1 MPVESSIPDP
11 ALGLTWDHFEE
22 TPMPMSSYLVAFVV
36 SDFVALNRTL
46 EDTGVVY
53 RNWQRAAAIN
63 QSMYSIDISP
73 RIMTYLDN
81 FTGIPYFLPKVDQ
94 VAVPDF
100 SAGAMENWGLVT
112 YRERNILYEVG
123 VASAE
128 NKQRTADIIS
138 HEFAHKW
145 FGNLVSPKWWGHLW
159 LNEGFARY
167 FQYFATAQ
175 VKTDWRYGEQ
185 FIVRQVHQALSS
197 DSLESSHPMTH
208 EVSTPSEAWGMFSTI
223 SYAKGASVIRMA
235 EHFLGSTAFQNG
247 LQEYLSNHG
256 NQTTEPDYLF
266 NVLQSHATGIDVKA
280 ILDTWTLQ
288 KNYPVITVTR
298 NYGTGGVTVRQERF
312 LLRRSG
318 VSDSHVYRWY
328 VPLTYTTQTQLDFN
342 TTSTK
347 QWLPDF
353 STQATI
359 GETVSANQWIL
370 FNIQQTGFYR
380 VNYDAQNWA
389 LLANYLNSDSFTN
402 IHVLNRA
409 QLLDDSFN
417 LARAEILDYTTAL
430 EITKYLSR
438 ETDYIPWYSALS
450 SLSYLNNRLR
460 GASEYDYYVFKNYL
474 KLLLGRVYTEVGLE
488 VQTSDGHVTK
498 LLRNS
503 ISTWACDLGD
513 QTCIDFS
520 RRELAAYMAN
530 PENYLVDP
538 DVKSVVFC
546 NGLRYGGEEEWNFLW
561 GQYLKSEVSTE
572 QVLIL
577 GILGC
582 TNTESLA
589 HRYLNLTI
597 TEDAGIRTQDIALV
611 APSVYNNPAGVDF
624 AINYLFSHYQD
635 IANYNGGSYSSVIS
649 LISGIGGALSSQNQ
663 YQRLRDFI
671 EEADLGASAW
681 NALATAER
689 NLLWLETNGPSITSW
704 LRSQNYRLPETIVPD
719 TYSVKLIPY
728 LEGDVFTFD
737 GEVLIL
743 VNVTTAT
750 NRITLHVNDLEID
763 DANVSVRPLDSAE
776 KLTLDV
782 ITRDEPR
789 HFLDIS
795 VPAGLTAGQQYE
807 VNIQYQGYMR
817 DDMFGF
823 YRSYYYVRGEKR
835 WLGTTQFQPTH
846 ARRAFPSFDEP
857 SFKAK
862 FKMSIARPANYH
874 ALFNTRKIE
883 QEIPEQTEDGRIWD
897 HFEETP
903 YMSTYLIAFV
913 VSDFDNVT
921 NAVGNV
927 TIWQREE
934 ASPQAS
940 YALSISQPTVTAM
953 ERLIGHDYQL
963 PKLDKVAIPDFSAGA
978 MENWGIVTYRVREK
992 LGNCQHVQ
1000 KTLYDRRC
1008 SGSPYEEGQRALDTE
1023 GENKEAPKVVGEP
1036 EKREEGKTP
1045 ANQLPREGQNTH
1057 PLQQEH
1063 LQVKLVPAGLREQL
1077 QQTRMCEQGTES
1089 ERRYPKRDS
1098 RVPERY
1104 QAGYN
1109 FVGTGSCPIYGG
1121 DSVASETML
1130 GPALNSHRA
1139 WATPISKGVGDI
1151 PTGRVERLILWDEI
1165 VSTTSNK
1172 QTIATIVAHEIA
1184 HKWFG
1189 NLVTLQ
1195 WWKYAWL
1202 NEGFATYFETF
1213 ATALVEPDWRL
1224 EEQFVLMDHQSA
1236 LSSDALETSRPMMY
1250 DVDTPSEIWSVFD
1263 FVNYAKAGTVIRMME
1278 HFLTRDTFLKGLHTY
1293 LANHGYSN
1301 SEPDNLFAALQEQLL
1316 LDSPDADLNVKT
1328 VMDTWI
1334 NQMGYPVVTVTRNY
1348 SSASA
1353 SVSQERFLIQ
1363 RNPDST
1369 DSHDYKWW
1377 IPLSY
1382 TRKTGAQ
1389 FNVTTPSIWLQANE
1403 SQIVIENI
1411 AESSDWI
1418 IFNLQESAYYRVNYD
1433 ANNWNSLISQLNS
1446 EDYTVIPPVNRAQ
1459 LLDDSLNLARAG
1471 ILDYA
1476 TALSVTS
1483 YLSKESD
1490 YIPWASAF
1498 TAFSLLDRRLKG
1510 AADEDYQLFKNY
1522 VLNLIGDLYNTL
1534 GFDEKPTDH
1543 HLDKFL
1549 RSNVLTWA
1557 CSLGLE
1563 DCINRSKE
1571 ELAKQMS
1578 NASYNILAD
1587 VSSTVYCNA
1596 LRHGGHNEWNHLWA
1610 RYMSS
1615 NVGTEQV
1622 LLLNVLGCSNN
1633 EHIINSYLSLSITPD
1648 SGIRSQDA
1656 SSVFV
1661 AVYSNPAGVD
1671 LAFNFLRDN
1680 YQSISEFYGGMGS
1693 IGNILTGIAARL
1705 STREQADALREFVE
1719 ENQNNLG
1726 TALGASR
1733 RALETVEENLV
1744 WLGQNGEDIFNW
1756 LRDVSPTTSSTEST
1770 STTSTG
1776 TTSTGTTSTGTT
1788 STTTT
1793 STSTTTEPIAPDTTT
1808 QGDGAN
1814 IPFHPEQFKFKGNVT
1829 ITLNITE
1836 ATDRVTLHANIME
1849 IDTWTVAKTS
1859 TEGVPVSVNET
1870 FQTESTDDHQ
1880 FFILYLNDTMTEGSQ
1895 YAVSLGFTGELRDDM
1910 FGFYRSS
1917 YTFNNEVRWI
1927 AATQFSMTQARRAF
1941 PCFDEPAFKAKFQ
1954 INIAH
1959 YNNLTALSNMPL
1971 MATSDPDPELNGRVW
1986 DHFYETV
1993 PMSTYLVG
2001 FVVTDFKNITND
2013 YANFSV
2019 WAREDSIENGN
2030 FSQIIGM
2037 ALLQELERYTD
2048 IEYPLP
2054 KIDQVALPDFAA
2066 GAMEN
2071 WGLVTY
2077 RETSLLFDEKESTA
2091 TNRANIAM
2099 IIGHELSHMW
2109 FGNLVSPDWWRYTWL
2124 KEGFA
2129 RYFQYFITDKVK
2141 EGFGNQI
2148 NLCRAQGFNSGPLAQ
2163 KSDTLPLDHQLEPTW
2178 RLRDIF
2184 LVAQQHEA
2192 FSTDSLNTTDSL
2204 NNDCSTPDEIL
2215 AKFSTIAYNK
2225 GACVLRLIR
2234 HALTEETFRKG
2245 LQRYL
2250 NERQYNTAEPYHLY
2264 SALHEQATADN
2275 RLSGVEGSVEIL
2287 FEKWASQPG
2296 YPVITVTRN
2305 YEENSATITQARFL
2319 LAASDDSSLKWTI
2332 PLSWTSQSGSP
2343 GGFNITTPKEWFY
2356 DTDATKKIADIA
2368 TNDEWIIFNN
2378 QESGYYRVNYD
2389 YENWNK
2395 IAYFLESD
2403 VYENIHVVNRAQLL
2417 NDAFNLAR
2425 AGQLSYETVLNVT
2438 RYLSREKDYIPW
2450 NSAFT
2455 GLSFINRFLR
2465 SSDEYSLFVSYVLGL
2480 IESLYD
2486 SVGFEQGDNDDYTT
2500 ILVRA
2505 SALSWACNLGHED
2518 CVSRGRVLFNTWLNT
2533 DNPDEQNPILS
2544 NLRRVIYCSAVSN
2557 GDMADWNFLWDRYN
2571 NATLTATRTLIITAL
2586 GCTKNTT
2593 ILESYLFKSI
2603 DETSGIRKQDAA
2615 TVFSA
2620 VYANRQGVDIALD
2633 FLVQN
2638 FDNVSVFYG
2647 GLGALGNAILDLGD
2661 RLTLNAQ
2668 VEKAR
2673 RAFPCFDEPAF
2684 KAKFQINIA
2693 HYNNLTALS
2702 NMPLMATSDP
2712 DSEIN
2717 GCVWDHLYET
2727 VPMSTYLVGFV
2738 VTDFKNITNDYA
2750 NFTVWAREDSIENG
2764 NFSQIIGMALLQEL
2778 ERYTGIE
2785 YPLPKIDQVS
2795 LPDFAAGAMENWGL
2809 VTYRIIL
2816 LACVIVLIGAATT
2829 NPHHVVAREKRE
2841 AGVNYR
2847 LPTSISPISYIVYL
2861 VPFHPEQFKFTGNVT
2876 ITVNVTEV
2884 TNSVRL
2890 HANRLDIG
2898 SWGITSKVAT
2908 ERPVSVEGAP
2918 VTDNSTTADL
2928 HFLTLNL
2935 SRNLT
2940 LGQQYDISFNF
2951 TGTLE
2956 DDMYGFYRSS
2966 YTVDDEVRWIAA
2978 TQFESTSARRA
2989 FPCFDEP
2996 AFKAKFQINIARFTN
3011 MSAISNMPL
3020 LKTSSPDPELDGRVW
3035 EVFQETTL
3043 PMSTYLVAFIVSDF
3057 ANKSNAYGNFT
3068 VWARQEAIDQG
3079 DYSQDVGVKSLAIL
3093 NDYTGIKY
3101 ALPKVDQVALP
3112 DFAAG
3117 AMENWGLV
3125 TYRETGLLYD
3135 EKESTASNKASIA
3148 MVIAHEL
3155 THQWFGNLVTLHWW
3169 QYAWL
3174 NEGFARYFQ
3183 YVIINEIEP
3192 SWRVLDQFVVAQQQS
3207 IFSTDSL
3214 NTTASLNSECSTP
3227 GEISSKFGS
3236 NTYSKGASV
3245 IRMIRHALTEETF
3258 KKGLQQYLNA
3268 RQTKT
3273 AEPTHLYSALHE
3285 HAQTD
3290 GRLASVE
3297 DTVETLFEKW
3307 ASQPGYPV
3315 IMVTRNYEDNSV
3327 TIRQSRFYMSKSQAS
3342 SETWSIPL
3350 SWTLQENAPYGFETT
3365 TPERWLHDYEKSI
3378 EINNVTTSNQWIIF
3392 NNQESGYYRV
3402 NYDSDNWNRIIS
3414 FLKSDSYENIHVL
3427 NRAQLLDD
3435 ALNLA
3440 RAGQLSYET
3449 ALSLSQYLTRE
3460 EDYIPWYSAFTGFS
3474 FISRLLANSNGYEQ
3488 FKSVVYCTAIANGG
3502 STEWNF
3508 LWERYSNS
3516 TLASTRTLILSALG
3530 CSKSTTILNNY
3541 LKKSVTNNSGIRK
3554 QDASSVFSAVY
3565 SNTGINTAL
3574 DFLIDNSQKIK
3585 EFYGGM
3591 NAVTNSLTGIASRLT
3606 TTEQVAKLEK
3616 FITENPDILESAQ
3629 TGMNAVESAKSNL
3642 NWNNDNYD
3650 TIVNWL
3656 KNSNPSNSVGRN
3668 KATMQRITPAFKHQ
3682 EVFPETSEL
3691 KACAGIKI

>member
-1 MPVESSIPDP
+1 MESARQSLGLTEDPSDDHVTKLHRNQILTRECNYGVQSCIDMATSEFTNLMNNPDNYLVNPDLKTVVYCNALRYGGEEEWNFLWNRYLTHNVNTEQVLILGVLGCTRNETLAHGYLAKTINSDSSIRTQDLSTVSSSVYNNPYGVDFAISFLSQNYRQMIYFNNSTSTVTSLISNIAGVLSTQAQLNELRSFITNNSAELGTSVTATALNSLQTAQNNLDWLAEHGTTITNWLKSRRYRLPTDILPDRYVIELIPYIDNDNFTFNGRVEIFLDVAVATNAIRLHANDLDINATSVTVDPVVADGTIVKPTIQSQVYSEDLQIYTIILSDNLVVGEQYKLSISFLGHLRSDMQGFYRSYYDVEGERRWLASTQFQATHARRAFPCFDEPGFKSKFKISIARTEDRHALSNMPVESSIPDP

-112 YRERNILYEVG
+112 YRERNILHEVG

-175 VKTDWRYGEQ
+175 VETDWKYGEQ

-318 VSDSHVYRWY
+318 VLDNHVYRWY

-409 QLLDDSFN
+409 QLLDDAFN

-430 EITKYLSR
+430 EITNYLSR

-474 KLLLGRVYTEVGLE
+474 KVLLGRVYTEVGLE
-488 VQTSDGHVTK
+488 VQTADGHVAK

-520 RRELAAYMAN
+520 RRELAAYMAD

-624 AINYLFSHYQD
+624 AINYLFSYYQD

-689 NLLWLETNGPSITSW
+689 NLLWLETNGPSIAAW

-743 VNVTTAT
+743 VNVTTTT
-750 NRITLHVNDLEID
+750 NRITLHVNDLEIED
-763 DANVSVRPLDSAE
+763 SNVSVRPLDSADN
-776 KLTLDV
+776 LTLGV

-921 NAVGNV
+921 NAAGNV

-940 YALSISQPTVTAM
+940 
-953 ERLIGHDYQL
+953 
-963 PKLDKVAIPDFSAGA
+963 
-978 MENWGIVTYRVREK
+978 
-992 LGNCQHVQ
+992 
-1000 KTLYDRRC
+1000 
-1008 SGSPYEEGQRALDTE
+1008 
-1023 GENKEAPKVVGEP
+1023 
-1036 EKREEGKTP
+1036 
-1045 ANQLPREGQNTH
+1045 
-1057 PLQQEH
+1057 
-1063 LQVKLVPAGLREQL
+1063 
-1077 QQTRMCEQGTES
+1077 
-1089 ERRYPKRDS
+1089 
-1098 RVPERY
+1098 
-1104 QAGYN
+1104 
-1109 FVGTGSCPIYGG
+1109 
-1121 DSVASETML
+1121 
-1130 GPALNSHRA
+1130 
-1139 WATPISKGVGDI
+1139 
-1151 PTGRVERLILWDEI
+1151 ERLILWDEI

-1389 FNVTTPSIWLQANE
+1389 FNVTTPSRWLQANE

-1411 AESSDWI
+1411 ADSSDWI

-1490 YIPWASAF
+1490 YIPWASVF

-1557 CSLGLE
+1557 CNLGLE

-1744 WLGQNGEDIFNW
+1744 WHD
-1756 LRDVSPTTSSTEST
+1756 
-1770 STTSTG
+1770 
-1776 TTSTGTTSTGTT
+1776 
-1788 STTTT
+1788 
-1793 STSTTTEPIAPDTTT
+1793 
-1808 QGDGAN
+1808 
-1814 IPFHPEQFKFKGNVT
+1814 
-1829 ITLNITE
+1829 
-1836 ATDRVTLHANIME
+1836 
-1849 IDTWTVAKTS
+1849 
-1859 TEGVPVSVNET
+1859 
-1870 FQTESTDDHQ
+1870 
-1880 FFILYLNDTMTEGSQ
+1880 
-1895 YAVSLGFTGELRDDM
+1895 
-1910 FGFYRSS
+1910 
-1917 YTFNNEVRWI
+1917 
-1927 AATQFSMTQARRAF
+1927 
-1941 PCFDEPAFKAKFQ
+1941 
-1954 INIAH
+1954 
-1959 YNNLTALSNMPL
+1959 
-1971 MATSDPDPELNGRVW
+1971 
-1986 DHFYETV
+1986 
-1993 PMSTYLVG
+1993 
-2001 FVVTDFKNITND
+2001 
-2013 YANFSV
+2013 
-2019 WAREDSIENGN
+2019 
-2030 FSQIIGM
+2030 
-2037 ALLQELERYTD
+2037 
-2048 IEYPLP
+2048 
-2054 KIDQVALPDFAA
+2054 
-2066 GAMEN
+2066 
-2071 WGLVTY
+2071 
-2077 RETSLLFDEKESTA
+2077 
-2091 TNRANIAM
+2091 
-2099 IIGHELSHMW
+2099 
-2109 FGNLVSPDWWRYTWL
+2109 
-2124 KEGFA
+2124 
-2129 RYFQYFITDKVK
+2129 
-2141 EGFGNQI
+2141 
-2148 NLCRAQGFNSGPLAQ
+2148 
-2163 KSDTLPLDHQLEPTW
+2163 
-2178 RLRDIF
+2178 
-2184 LVAQQHEA
+2184 
-2192 FSTDSLNTTDSL
+2192 
-2204 NNDCSTPDEIL
+2204 
-2215 AKFSTIAYNK
+2215 
-2225 GACVLRLIR
+2225 
-2234 HALTEETFRKG
+2234 
-2245 LQRYL
+2245 
-2250 NERQYNTAEPYHLY
+2250 
-2264 SALHEQATADN
+2264 
-2275 RLSGVEGSVEIL
+2275 
-2287 FEKWASQPG
+2287 
-2296 YPVITVTRN
+2296 
-2305 YEENSATITQARFL
+2305 
-2319 LAASDDSSLKWTI
+2319 
-2332 PLSWTSQSGSP
+2332 
-2343 GGFNITTPKEWFY
+2343 
-2356 DTDATKKIADIA
+2356 
-2368 TNDEWIIFNN
+2368 
-2378 QESGYYRVNYD
+2378 
-2389 YENWNK
+2389 
-2395 IAYFLESD
+2395 
-2403 VYENIHVVNRAQLL
+2403 
-2417 NDAFNLAR
+2417 
-2425 AGQLSYETVLNVT
+2425 
-2438 RYLSREKDYIPW
+2438 
-2450 NSAFT
+2450 
-2455 GLSFINRFLR
+2455 INRHDINR
-2465 SSDEYSLFVSYVLGL
+2465 HDINRHDIY
-2480 IESLYD
+2480 
-2486 SVGFEQGDNDDYTT
+2486 NDDIYKYYNGTHSYGT
-2500 ILVRA
+2500 
-2505 SALSWACNLGHED
+2505 D
-2518 CVSRGRVLFNTWLNT
+2518 C
-2533 DNPDEQNPILS
+2533 P
-2544 NLRRVIYCSAVSN
+2544 
-2557 GDMADWNFLWDRYN
+2557 
-2571 NATLTATRTLIITAL
+2571 
-2586 GCTKNTT
+2586 
-2593 ILESYLFKSI
+2593 
-2603 DETSGIRKQDAA
+2603 
-2615 TVFSA
+2615 
-2620 VYANRQGVDIALD
+2620 
-2633 FLVQN
+2633 
-2638 FDNVSVFYG
+2638 
-2647 GLGALGNAILDLGD
+2647 
-2661 RLTLNAQ
+2661 
-2668 VEKAR
+2668 
-2673 RAFPCFDEPAF
+2673 
-2684 KAKFQINIA
+2684 
-2693 HYNNLTALS
+2693 
-2702 NMPLMATSDP
+2702 
-2712 DSEIN
+2712 
-2717 GCVWDHLYET
+2717 
-2727 VPMSTYLVGFV
+2727 
-2738 VTDFKNITNDYA
+2738 
-2750 NFTVWAREDSIENG
+2750 
-2764 NFSQIIGMALLQEL
+2764 
-2778 ERYTGIE
+2778 
-2785 YPLPKIDQVS
+2785 
-2795 LPDFAAGAMENWGL
+2795 
-2809 VTYRIIL
+2809 
-2816 LACVIVLIGAATT
+2816 
-2829 NPHHVVAREKRE
+2829 
-2841 AGVNYR
+2841 
-2847 LPTSISPISYIVYL
+2847 
-2861 VPFHPEQFKFTGNVT
+2861 
-2876 ITVNVTEV
+2876 
-2884 TNSVRL
+2884 
-2890 HANRLDIG
+2890 
-2898 SWGITSKVAT
+2898 
-2908 ERPVSVEGAP
+2908 
-2918 VTDNSTTADL
+2918 
-2928 HFLTLNL
+2928 
-2935 SRNLT
+2935 
-2940 LGQQYDISFNF
+2940 
-2951 TGTLE
+2951 
-2956 DDMYGFYRSS
+2956 
-2966 YTVDDEVRWIAA
+2966 
-2978 TQFESTSARRA
+2978 
-2989 FPCFDEP
+2989 
-2996 AFKAKFQINIARFTN
+2996 
-3011 MSAISNMPL
+3011 
-3020 LKTSSPDPELDGRVW
+3020 
-3035 EVFQETTL
+3035 
-3043 PMSTYLVAFIVSDF
+3043 
-3057 ANKSNAYGNFT
+3057 
-3068 VWARQEAIDQG
+3068 
-3079 DYSQDVGVKSLAIL
+3079 
-3093 NDYTGIKY
+3093 
-3101 ALPKVDQVALP
+3101 
-3112 DFAAG
+3112 
-3117 AMENWGLV
+3117 
-3125 TYRETGLLYD
+3125 
-3135 EKESTASNKASIA
+3135 
-3148 MVIAHEL
+3148 
-3155 THQWFGNLVTLHWW
+3155 
-3169 QYAWL
+3169 
-3174 NEGFARYFQ
+3174 
-3183 YVIINEIEP
+3183 
-3192 SWRVLDQFVVAQQQS
+3192 
-3207 IFSTDSL
+3207 
-3214 NTTASLNSECSTP
+3214 
-3227 GEISSKFGS
+3227 
-3236 NTYSKGASV
+3236 
-3245 IRMIRHALTEETF
+3245 
-3258 KKGLQQYLNA
+3258 
-3268 RQTKT
+3268 
-3273 AEPTHLYSALHE
+3273 
-3285 HAQTD
+3285 
-3290 GRLASVE
+3290 
-3297 DTVETLFEKW
+3297 
-3307 ASQPGYPV
+3307 
-3315 IMVTRNYEDNSV
+3315 
-3327 TIRQSRFYMSKSQAS
+3327 
-3342 SETWSIPL
+3342 
-3350 SWTLQENAPYGFETT
+3350 
-3365 TPERWLHDYEKSI
+3365 
-3378 EINNVTTSNQWIIF
+3378 
-3392 NNQESGYYRV
+3392 
-3402 NYDSDNWNRIIS
+3402 
-3414 FLKSDSYENIHVL
+3414 
-3427 NRAQLLDD
+3427 
-3435 ALNLA
+3435 
-3440 RAGQLSYET
+3440 
-3449 ALSLSQYLTRE
+3449 
-3460 EDYIPWYSAFTGFS
+3460 
-3474 FISRLLANSNGYEQ
+3474 
-3488 FKSVVYCTAIANGG
+3488 
-3502 STEWNF
+3502 
-3508 LWERYSNS
+3508 
-3516 TLASTRTLILSALG
+3516 
-3530 CSKSTTILNNY
+3530 
-3541 LKKSVTNNSGIRK
+3541 
-3554 QDASSVFSAVY
+3554 
-3565 SNTGINTAL
+3565 
-3574 DFLIDNSQKIK
+3574 
-3585 EFYGGM
+3585 
-3591 NAVTNSLTGIASRLT
+3591 
-3606 TTEQVAKLEK
+3606 
-3616 FITENPDILESAQ
+3616 
-3629 TGMNAVESAKSNL
+3629 
-3642 NWNNDNYD
+3642 
-3650 TIVNWL
+3650 
-3656 KNSNPSNSVGRN
+3656 
-3668 KATMQRITPAFKHQ
+3668 
-3682 EVFPETSEL
+3682 
-3691 KACAGIKI
+3691 